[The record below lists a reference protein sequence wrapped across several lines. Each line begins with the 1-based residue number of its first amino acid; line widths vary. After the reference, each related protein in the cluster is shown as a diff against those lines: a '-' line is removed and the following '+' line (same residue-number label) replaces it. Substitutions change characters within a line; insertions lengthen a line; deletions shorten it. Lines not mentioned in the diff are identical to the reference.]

1 MHEAKW
7 KHPLFYTL
15 YRAYSKSRMKKIQFV
30 DTLPERFF
38 TTFASACVVSSPSA
52 WAQFK
57 KHYPT
62 CPPPLTLILDP
73 SIQLEKIKTM
83 AVSIKEDLIV
93 GLGGGRT
100 MDATKTLAKR
110 AKKSCILIPSIL
122 STTAWLN
129 PTASL
134 KKGPRVHHTKGKY
147 DQILIDCTL
156 IAAAP
161 SHLNSGGLMDLM
173 VGWSGLA
180 DWRLKKREKGGYF
193 PKLAEH
199 IVGDYCNRIQSFLET
214 GSRSDLTS
222 EVIPQMARFF
232 IEGIANCFGLLSGRP
247 LESGE
252 HYLYYAIEEVLNR
265 PMNHGALISL
275 CTLICLRLH
284 GSNSYIEP
292 EILKDLMKSYKIKYS
307 LEDLNIAP
315 DQVIKILK
323 GMKTFVE
330 IHKFPFSIWNI
341 SHDFETFSILDFM

>member
-1 MHEAKW
+1 
-7 KHPLFYTL
+7 
-15 YRAYSKSRMKKIQFV
+15 MKKIRFV
-30 DTLPERFF
+30 DTLPEGDI
-38 TTFASACVVSSPSA
+38 TPFASACVVSSHSA
-52 WAQFK
+52 WAQFM

-83 AVSIKEDLIV
+83 ALSIKEDLIV
-93 GLGGGRT
+93 GLGGGRI
-100 MDATKTLAKR
+100 MDATKALAKR

-129 PTASL
+129 STASL
-134 KKGPRVHHTKGKY
+134 KKGPQVHHATGKY
-147 DQILIDCTL
+147 DQILIDCSL

-161 SHLNSGGLMDLM
+161 AHLNFGGLMDLI

-193 PKLAEH
+193 PKLAES
-199 IVGDYCNRIQSFLET
+199 ILVDYCNRIQSFMET
-214 GSRSDLTS
+214 RSGSELTS
-222 EVIPQMARFF
+222 EMIPQMARYF
-232 IEGIANCFGLLSGRP
+232 IEGIANCYGLLSGRP

-252 HYLYYAIEEVLNR
+252 HYLYYAIEEILNC

-284 GSNSYIEP
+284 GSNSFIQP
-292 EILKDLMKSYKIKYS
+292 EILKDLMKSCKIKYS

-315 DQVIKILK
+315 DQLIKILK

-330 IHKFPFSIWNI
+330 IHKFPFSIWNL
-341 SHDFETFSILDFM
+341 SHDFETFPISDFM